1 MNVTLQEA
9 TPFDR
14 SVVWRIHD
22 AYFASR
28 GIDAWN
34 LGEVP
39 FYATSSFATATQ
51 HARFF
56 TEFVATWIREGR
68 IGPDDDLWVLEVGS
82 GLGRFA
88 TNFYRALMKSS
99 GPLGAELLH
108 RVRYVLSDYSP
119 KSLGQAISTPA
130 LAKLVEEERV
140 IPALYDLRVPG
151 ELRTLAGEPFAPPK
165 LVWIVANYVSCVL
178 PMKTVQW
185 RGPTAGFFEQ
195 WVRVR
200 ADVPDQEPAPEPDR
214 ALADLLADATRSKLL
229 EEAVQMDIEWREA
242 PPEALYPEG
251 THAAVL
257 RAFAA
262 DLPEASFG
270 YPHGFFD
277 FLRVASS
284 FLHDGGLVLVN
295 DYGSVDVAAIRGRYD
310 RKPQIYGN
318 SLANA
323 IHFPLVR
330 AWAAANGWSSLCTED
345 PLASIHSCGLRPGR
359 PWTEGEQAAFDA
371 AYVRARGTD
380 DIMDWA
386 SAAAMCFDK
395 REYDRAVRFY
405 RRCLQLEPDS
415 VEFHHKLGN
424 AAIEG
429 RRYDLALSYLHRG
442 LALAGPDNTTWDL
455 EFQLGRAYCLLEDYP
470 TAIEWYEK
478 AVQKESHPTTWTNL
492 GVVYQ
497 QVGRTEDALR
507 CYQRALTIDPTDL
520 RARGGMLLLRD
531 RWWKERLA
539 AVAGPDAI
547 DFLAEDGEPPA
558 GDPGRASLGAEA
570 G

>member
-14 SVVWRIHD
+14 SVLWRIHD

-39 FYATSSFATATQ
+39 FYATSSFASATQ

-56 TEFVATWIREGR
+56 TELVGERIRQGAL
-68 IGPDDDLWVLEVGS
+68 GPGDDLWVLEVGS

-88 TNFYRALMKSS
+88 ANFYRALLKSC
-99 GPLGAELLH
+99 GPLGAELVH
-108 RVRYVLSDYSP
+108 RVRWILSDYSA
-119 KSLGQAISTPA
+119 KSLGEAVATPA
-130 LAKLVEEERV
+130 LARLVAEGRL
-140 IPALYDLRVPG
+140 IPALYDLRHP
-151 ELRTLAGEPFAPPK
+151 EALRTLDGAPFDPPA
-165 LVWIVANYVSCVL
+165 LTWIVANYVSCVL
-178 PMKTVQW
+178 PLKTVQW
-185 RGPTAGFFEQ
+185 RRDAGFFEQ

-200 ADVPDQEPAPEPDR
+200 TEIPDDAPDPDPER
-214 ALADLLADATRSKLL
+214 ALADLLADPTRAKLL
-229 EEAVQMDIEWREA
+229 EESVQMDIEWR
-242 PPEALYPEG
+242 PTTPEALYPED
-251 THAAVL
+251 THAATL

-277 FLRVASS
+277 FLRVAAG
-284 FLHDGGLVLVN
+284 FLGEGGLVLVN

-330 AWAAANGWSSLCTED
+330 AWAEANGWTSQSTRD
-345 PLASIHSCGLRPGR
+345 PLASIHSCALRPGPAFGDAER
-359 PWTEGEQAAFDA
+359 AAFEG
-371 AYVRARGTD
+371 AYVRNRGTD

-386 SAAAMCFDK
+386 TAAAMCVDN
-395 REYDRAVRFY
+395 REFDRAVRFY
-405 RRCLQLEPDS
+405 RRCLAIEPDS

-429 RRYDLALSYLHRG
+429 RRYDLAIPYLRRG
-442 LALAGPDNTTWDL
+442 LELAGEESTTYDF

-470 TAIEWYEK
+470 TAIDWYEK
-478 AVQKESHPTTWTNL
+478 AIQKESHPTTFTNL

-497 QVGRTEDALR
+497 QIGRLEDALR
-507 CYQRALTIDPTDL
+507 CYHRALSLDRADL
-520 RARGGMLLLRD
+520 RARGAMLLLRD

-539 AVAGPDAI
+539 DAVGEGAQ
-547 DFLAEDGEPPA
+547 DFLAEEQG
-558 GDPGRASLGAEA
+558 
-570 G
+570 